1 MVHNSLKVRLK
12 HNCSCAGNSNKKGQ
26 AEQHGQQLP
35 CEYGVILMRTPDL
48 NKVRK
53 HSVAVFPT
61 HILYFGHFVILW
73 L

>member
-12 HNCSCAGNSNKKGQ
+12 HNCSFAGNSNKKGQ

-35 CEYGVILMRTPDL
+35 CEYGVILMRTQDL
-48 NKVRK
+48 NKVRI
-53 HSVAVFPT
+53 VFPT

>member
-12 HNCSCAGNSNKKGQ
+12 HNCSFAGNSNKKGQ
-26 AEQHGQQLP
+26 AEQHGQQLS
-35 CEYGVILMRTPDL
+35 CEYGVILMRTQDL
-48 NKVRK
+48 NKVRI
-53 HSVAVFPT
+53 VFPT

>member
-26 AEQHGQQLP
+26 AEQHGQQLS
-35 CEYGVILMRTPDL
+35 CEYGVILMRTQDL
-48 NKVRK
+48 NKVRI
-53 HSVAVFPT
+53 VFPT
-61 HILYFGHFVILW
+61 HILYFGQFVILW